1 MFHLFRTYVA
11 ANALC
16 CKCSMNRPAQVVP
29 LSATVTARTGSEAAT
44 VAPTCMRS
52 SRRKHTAAAGVA
64 GLACA
69 TAAVVHG
76 QVLPHP
82 AGGRELYALFF
93 DFLVITRLNS
103 SPTSLFRLTEV
114 ACGRAAGTGVWTNV
128 AFERPDASLST
139 SNSLLISP
147 IPPNLTQSKTAKG

>member
-16 CKCSMNRPAQVVP
+16 SKCCMTRCGKWTQVEVVP
-29 LSATVTARTGSEAAT
+29 SGAAVPRVRVGSEAAT

-103 SPTSLFRLTEV
+103 SPTSLFCLIQA
-114 ACGRAAGTGVWTNV
+114 ACGRAASACVRTLVSPVTFRSMVYSVLGV
-128 AFERPDASLST
+128 P
-139 SNSLLISP
+139 
-147 IPPNLTQSKTAKG
+147 